1 MGKKAEAEIGRR
13 IYDEAFRR
21 EAVRI
26 LTVGGRTVPQVV
38 ADLGIGRST
47 LDRPAFNR
55 TRLKAEK
62 SIGSRVLE
70 QLIRVQVD
78 AGCSRRV
85 EI

>member
-1 MGKKAEAEIGRR
+1 MPEFTLPDLLQGGLLIGVGALRR
-13 IYDEAFRR
+13 NRSIESGYRFPWNFAF
-21 EAVRI
+21 AAACSI
-26 LTVGGRTVPQVV
+26 
-38 ADLGIGRST
+38 